1 MIALFYLLTQDPT
14 FNGRTTILIDY
25 IQAWLQLSLF
35 GMRTNGILSHPE
47 WFTHQHG
54 HNYYIDILTRH
65 GIIGFTITI
74 TTLAVAGV
82 VGAQDGALL
91 VLHISDF
98 CHVLNM
104 RYI

>member
-47 WFTHQHG
+47 QFTHQHG
-54 HNYYIDILTRH
+54 HNYYIDILTGR
-65 GIIGFTITI
+65 GIIGFTVTI
-74 TTLAVAGV
+74 ITLAVPSV
-82 VGAQDGALL
+82 VVFKSSREIRPWIGA
-91 VLHISDF
+91 
-98 CHVLNM
+98 
-104 RYI
+104 R